1 MSIVSTP
8 KSAAQQAPV
17 ALPQDIPVFPLAG
30 VLLLPRGQ
38 LPLNIFEPRY
48 LAMFDDSLRTHR
60 MIGVIQPRD
69 FSTGLVSDA
78 APDRAELFQ
87 TGCAGR
93 ITAFEETDDG
103 RYLVT
108 LTGVSRF
115 HLTEELPLTNGY
127 RRARV
132 SWAPFAADLAAPEGL
147 DIDRLHLKELLR
159 SYFTIEG
166 LSCNWDSIDGAS
178 DDKLIT
184 ALSMICPLE
193 PSEKQALLEAACCR
207 SRAQMFMTMLEMAV
221 HNDKGGCECSNRH

>member
-1 MSIVSTP
+1 MTILSTP
-8 KSAAQQAPV
+8 DTATKNAIV
-17 ALPQDIPVFPLAG
+17 ALPEEIPVFPLTG

-48 LAMFDDSLRTHR
+48 IAMFDDALRTNR

-69 FSTGLVSDA
+69 FATGLISDA
-78 APDRAELFQ
+78 APDKSPLFQ

-103 RYLVT
+103 RYLAT
-108 LTGVSRF
+108 LTGISRF
-115 HLTEELPLTNGY
+115 NVAQELPLQNGY

-132 SWAPFAADLAAPEGL
+132 SWGAFTEDLAAPHGL
-147 DIDRLHLKELLR
+147 GIDRNHLKDLLR
-159 SYFTIEG
+159 SYFSMEG

-193 PSEKQALLEAACCR
+193 PGEKQALLEAACCR
-207 SRAQMFMTMLEMAV
+207 TRAKMFMTMLEMAV
-221 HNDKGGCECSNRH
+221 HNDKGGCDCAGRH